1 MCLEVYSDL
10 GIWSIH
16 SEVKLKQDLS
26 SKSKV
31 IQLKSLKYWIWNI
44 LLQAHEPSLGWY
56 NTCLFLKII
65 ISEIYIDENKNVY
78 FWKGKIQLNM
88 VFHPLRVPCNTLNY
102 NWIKNG
108 QWHFPLQ
115 RHEPYIDW
123 APILWSS
130 LGYQIIYYLTQHQ
143 L

>member
-1 MCLEVYSDL
+1 MLMYKLKKKLKSHKPPSYHSHRYLEVCLEVYSDL

-78 FWKGKIQLNM
+78 FWKGKI
-88 VFHPLRVPCNTLNY
+88 
-102 NWIKNG
+102 
-108 QWHFPLQ
+108 
-115 RHEPYIDW
+115 
-123 APILWSS
+123 
-130 LGYQIIYYLTQHQ
+130 
-143 L
+143 